1 MKNRL
6 IKSMMLAVL
15 ALGLVLT
22 AGTKTAM
29 ADGLPAVNSDTL
41 TETEEIDLSLH
52 AETAG
57 NFTGVYSYQNPF
69 LGTDTSK
76 GVVLE
81 FYAAPTGDIKTL
93 GTVFSFLGTGDYE
106 GRFYFTPGS
115 YLGYNAANYG
125 GIFDANLAN
134 YALVEDFIKTGAMMR
149 IEVTPTGFAVYADDV
164 LCYDQTIFA
173 DTTKSAS
180 AEFANV
186 ADFSPV
192 LTWLANAQE
201 LHFGYGS
208 WWNAAGFDEAQ
219 MKLSK
224 VNFRLADGTVVMGGF
239 RVDKALVESLGGNV
253 GAAGAVEPV
262 APVETPSPTPIP
274 TVDSAQ
280 LTETAAIDLALHVET
295 TGEFT
300 SMYTYQNPFLGKD
313 TSAGVTLEFY
323 ALPTW
328 ELNVLGTIFSFM
340 GTGDYDGRLYFT
352 PGSYLGYNSGN
363 YGGFFDANLSNYLMV
378 KDYIRDGANIRI
390 EIKPEGFAVYSN
402 DVLCYDQTI
411 LEDASRASHSYE
423 DITNYSSVLEWLA
436 GAQELHF
443 GHGSWWNTI
452 ETELSNIMLSK
463 VCFKL
468 ADGTVVM
475 DGLKVDKAQIEAA
488 GGSIIKDAIESTQ
501 TDILA
506 DLDTVEVELFDI
518 NAVEYEGKAVTG
530 VVIGVVGVAAVLAL
544 VILLFA
550 FKKREYSDI

>member
-1 MKNRL
+1 MKKRL
-6 IKSMMLAVL
+6 IRYFMLAVL
-15 ALGLVLT
+15 TLAVVVT
-22 AGTKTAM
+22 TGTKTVK
-29 ADGLPAVNSDTL
+29 ADGLQTVDSETL
-41 TETEEIDLSLH
+41 TETDEIDLSLH
-52 AETAG
+52 TETAG
-57 NFTGVYSYQNPF
+57 NFTSVYAYQNPF
-69 LGTDTSK
+69 LGKDTSK

-81 FYAAPTGDIKTL
+81 FYATPTGAVKAL
-93 GTVFSFLGTGDYE
+93 GTVFSFVGTGDYE
-106 GRFYFTPGS
+106 GKFYFTPGS

-134 YALVEDFIKTGAMMR
+134 YALVEDYIKTGAMMR
-149 IEVTPTGFAVYADDV
+149 IEVTPTGFAVYADDA
-164 LCYDQTIFA
+164 LCYDQTIFEDA
-173 DTTKSAS
+173 TRSAS

-186 ADFSPV
+186 ADFSCV

-208 WWNAAGFDEAQ
+208 WWNAAGFDEAE

-239 RVDKALVESLGGNV
+239 KVDKALVESLGGTV
-253 GAAGAVEPV
+253 GAAETAEPV
-262 APVETPSPTPIP
+262 ATPEPVKLLP
-274 TVDSAQ
+274 VDSAE
-280 LTETAAIDLALHVET
+280 LTATEAIDLALHVET

-328 ELNVLGTIFSFM
+328 ELNVLGTVFSFM

-378 KDYIRDGANIRI
+378 KDYIRDGAKIRI
-390 EIKPEGFAVYSN
+390 ELKPEGFAVYAN

-411 LEDASRASHSYE
+411 LEDASRASHEYV
-423 DITNYSSVLEWLA
+423 DITNYSQVLTWLA

-443 GHGSWWNTI
+443 GHGSWWNNI
-452 ETELSNIMLSK
+452 ETEISNIMLSQ

-475 DGLKVDKAQIEAA
+475 NGLKVDKAQVEAT
-488 GGSIIKDAIESTQ
+488 GGSIITNAAETTQ

-506 DLDTVEVELFDI
+506 DLDTVQVELFDI
-518 NAVEYEGKAVTG
+518 NAVEYEGDSVTG
-530 VVIGVVGVAAVLAL
+530 VVIVIIAVAAVIAAVVLLLAL
-544 VILLFA
+544 
-550 FKKREYSDI
+550 KKREYSEI

>member
-1 MKNRL
+1 
-6 IKSMMLAVL
+6 
-15 ALGLVLT
+15 
-22 AGTKTAM
+22 
-29 ADGLPAVNSDTL
+29 
-41 TETEEIDLSLH
+41 
-52 AETAG
+52 
-57 NFTGVYSYQNPF
+57 
-69 LGTDTSK
+69 
-76 GVVLE
+76 
-81 FYAAPTGDIKTL
+81 
-93 GTVFSFLGTGDYE
+93 
-106 GRFYFTPGS
+106 
-115 YLGYNAANYG
+115 
-125 GIFDANLAN
+125 
-134 YALVEDFIKTGAMMR
+134 
-149 IEVTPTGFAVYADDV
+149 
-164 LCYDQTIFA
+164 
-173 DTTKSAS
+173 
-180 AEFANV
+180 
-186 ADFSPV
+186 
-192 LTWLANAQE
+192 
-201 LHFGYGS
+201 
-208 WWNAAGFDEAQ
+208 
-219 MKLSK
+219 
-224 VNFRLADGTVVMGGF
+224 
-239 RVDKALVESLGGNV
+239 
-253 GAAGAVEPV
+253 
-262 APVETPSPTPIP
+262 
-274 TVDSAQ
+274 
-280 LTETAAIDLALHVET
+280 
-295 TGEFT
+295 
-300 SMYTYQNPFLGKD
+300 
-313 TSAGVTLEFY
+313 
-323 ALPTW
+323 
-328 ELNVLGTIFSFM
+328 M

-390 EIKPEGFAVYSN
+390 EMKPEGFAVYSN

-488 GGSIIKDAIESTQ
+488 GGSIIKDAVESTQ